1 MYALNLRLLTMHVCT
16 SVCMSQAADL
26 RLLSKYVYVSHSNL
40 QNLFVSEDVKILIER
55 THLTFNVFFLNC
67 EGDTSRSRARL
78 QTSTYVC
85 MFELQTLY
93 VYVCFESETSEHV
106 CMFQAAGR
114 VCMSH

>member
-55 THLTFNVFFLNC
+55 TQNLTFNVFVLNC

-78 QTSTYVC
+78 QTRTYAC

-93 VYVCFESETSEHV
+93 VYVCFESETSDHACMYV
-106 CMFQAAGR
+106 CMYVSG
-114 VCMSH
+114 S